1 MRRRSNSERPRMIS
15 GLLGSGCVGER
26 SSPGNTWTRYIVGR
40 GGVSIITVQEQYK
53 LLNNLPVEYGDY
65 YFTYLYLINAHHTSQ

>member
-1 MRRRSNSERPRMIS
+1 MIS

-40 GGVSIITVQEQYK
+40 GGVNIITV
-53 LLNNLPVEYGDY
+53 
-65 YFTYLYLINAHHTSQ
+65 